1 MSKLSVKHFELL
13 TRGTYVC
20 WNYKFKKNAQ
30 NVLVTFMEKWK
41 KEKKTGYLVF
51 GDKNE
56 VFLFVKKD
64 KY

>member
-1 MSKLSVKHFELL
+1 
-13 TRGTYVC
+13 
-20 WNYKFKKNAQ
+20 
-30 NVLVTFMEKWK
+30 MEKWK